1 MSNKKSLS
9 INIDIEVDGDFILCK
24 TGQLTR
30 TIIGTSD
37 INRWDIELDEKTE
50 CYKIPISSL
59 IKRKK
64 QLIESKNAI
73 ESHLNIINQVLAKIE
88 HK

>member
-9 INIDIEVDGDFILCK
+9 INIDIEVDGEFILCK

-37 INRWDIELDEKTE
+37 IDRWDIEIDEKTD

-59 IKRKK
+59 IKRKE
-64 QLIESKNAI
+64 QLIKSKNAI
-73 ESHLNIINQVLAKIE
+73 ESHLETINQILDKIRAK
-88 HK
+88 